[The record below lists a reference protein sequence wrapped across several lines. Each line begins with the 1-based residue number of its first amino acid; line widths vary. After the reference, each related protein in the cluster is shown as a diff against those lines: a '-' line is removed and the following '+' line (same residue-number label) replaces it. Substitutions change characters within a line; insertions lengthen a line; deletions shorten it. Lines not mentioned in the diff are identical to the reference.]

1 MSLLF
6 IHFIASA
13 TINSSPDDVLQNIDP
28 TILVIS
34 IPIFDKSIYPTLRRF
49 NIKFISIPRIT
60 CGFLN
65 SSYQKYSQARHPH
78 TQDDSAYR
86 KLLCVWP
93 SLC

>member
-49 NIKFISIPRIT
+49 KIKFISIPRIT
-60 CGFLN
+60 CGFFCVSVGMAWVVLVQ
-65 SSYQKYSQARHPH
+65 QKILQ
-78 TQDDSAYR
+78 
-86 KLLCVWP
+86 
-93 SLC
+93 